1 MGEPEMEE
9 ISSLIATVLRK
20 PDDDTIAN
28 DVRDAAARL
37 CSKYTPYP
45 ELADAYLNRE

>member
-1 MGEPEMEE
+1 MGEPEMGE
-9 ISSLIATVLRK
+9 IATLIATVLRK
-20 PDDDTIAN
+20 TGDAVVAG

-45 ELADAYLNRE
+45 ELAGT

>member
-1 MGEPEMEE
+1 MGEPEMAE
-9 ISSLIATVLRK
+9 IASLMATVLRK
-20 PDDDTIAN
+20 PDDDTVAA

-45 ELADAYLNRE
+45 ELAGQ